1 LKGTLKT
8 NDMKRKESKEPDLF
22 VVNRKLTDK
31 ERKEIVDFIEEYK
44 RNKNLATNK
53 KRPKA
58 A

>member
-1 LKGTLKT
+1 
-8 NDMKRKESKEPDLF
+8 MKRKESKEPDLF

>member
-53 KRPKA
+53 KRRKA
-58 A
+58 D

>member
-1 LKGTLKT
+1 
-8 NDMKRKESKEPDLF
+8 

-44 RNKNLATNK
+44 RNKNLTTNK
-53 KRPKA
+53 KRRKA